1 MKKFFEE
8 PTQVAFVDTTDFNEE
23 IRYGIAYKNEIICGC
38 CGAIFEIGGH
48 AKVLEELPWISLEE
62 EIKGE

>member
-8 PTQVAFVDTTDFNEE
+8 PTQVAFVDTTSLNEE

-38 CGAIFEIGGH
+38 CGTVFELGSY

-62 EIKGE
+62 EIKGD